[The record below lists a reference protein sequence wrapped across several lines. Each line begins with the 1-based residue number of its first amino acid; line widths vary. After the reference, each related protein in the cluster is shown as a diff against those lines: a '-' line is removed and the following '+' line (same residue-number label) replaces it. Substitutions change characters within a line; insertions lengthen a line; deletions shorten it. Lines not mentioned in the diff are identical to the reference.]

1 MKKTRKQKGKASKY
15 VIYSEKGLLKDD
27 QWKSYLN
34 DRPTQLIAKI
44 RNYLKK
50 QIPGLAEKFNY
61 NSRYFGLRV
70 KDDKDRIYIYI
81 QKKGLRIDLCIG
93 REFEEK
99 LQRAGFKV
107 KYINNYQGRAGWLT
121 GWHVPHDTKKLNI
134 VLKWITK
141 AFEESY

>member
-1 MKKTRKQKGKASKY
+1 MTVNKHRGKASKY
-15 VIYSEKGLLKDD
+15 VIYFEKGLLKDD

-34 DRPTQLIAKI
+34 DRPIQLVTKI
-44 RNYLKK
+44 RSHLKK

-61 NSRYFGLRV
+61 NSGYFGFRV

-93 REFEEK
+93 RENEEK
-99 LQRAGFKV
+99 LMSAGFNI
-107 KYINNYQGRAGWLT
+107 KYVNNYQGRSGWLT

-134 VLKWITK
+134 VLKWIIK
-141 AFEESY
+141 AFDKN